1 MLKENDLHDRY
12 RGIAGLWV
20 SQEEE
25 EDLRSD
31 ANPVYDVDVPERF
44 KIFRGLPEVFRKGAV
59 LVRDEYEEARKAIE
73 TYEETQNAAIVAGH
87 PGIGTT
93 RLWWHVREV
102 DVLT

>member
-1 MLKENDLHDRY
+1 MTDTEELRDCGFLKR
-12 RGIAGLWV
+12 IFF
-20 SQEEE
+20 EE
-25 EDLRSD
+25 EDLRRD

-44 KIFRGLPEVFRKGAV
+44 KVFRGLPEVFRKGAV